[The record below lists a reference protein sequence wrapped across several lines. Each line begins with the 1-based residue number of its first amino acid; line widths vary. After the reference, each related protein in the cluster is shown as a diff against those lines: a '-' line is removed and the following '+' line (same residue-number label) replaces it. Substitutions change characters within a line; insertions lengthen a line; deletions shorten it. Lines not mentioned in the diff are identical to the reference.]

1 MTFEEGCGKIKNII
15 SIGEKE
21 REQAMLTWGMILYAV
36 RMMANEITLERCAD
50 DLGISVSTLQRW
62 AGGSLLHAEGIPKGL
77 TSQQVKIVIDLYKE
91 DVFGRDEEKTIHRF
105 LAELEK
111 QNVDVKK
118 YREIYR
124 EYGYERTLNEI
135 IYPVTVRKIT
145 KSKQGRLIGPEDN
158 DEKKTVRK
166 TAPAPG
172 RREAVEWNSPINRIA
187 GGAAVSSQRINAGA
201 GHLVLESIPL
211 TIHVPDVPF
220 PVEYYLRHVQNGKNE
235 FLPVND
241 RLPLNMD
248 YKFEKSAERGEYS
261 VTVPYA
267 TRRQGFQFK
276 CYAICDEQNAD
287 ALVEALKK
295 YLPYD
300 RAPFKGNVAMDS
312 LCYMDSNGHAF
323 PLVEVSGLDPRI
335 VWFLLPNYSVYITHD
350 PFINNY
356 YYV

>member
-1 MTFEEGCGKIKNII
+1 
-15 SIGEKE
+15 
-21 REQAMLTWGMILYAV
+21 MLTWGMILYAV

-145 KSKQGRLIGPEDN
+145 KSKQGRLIVPEDN

-235 FLPVND
+235 F
-241 RLPLNMD
+241 
-248 YKFEKSAERGEYS
+248 
-261 VTVPYA
+261 
-267 TRRQGFQFK
+267 
-276 CYAICDEQNAD
+276 
-287 ALVEALKK
+287 
-295 YLPYD
+295 
-300 RAPFKGNVAMDS
+300 
-312 LCYMDSNGHAF
+312 
-323 PLVEVSGLDPRI
+323 
-335 VWFLLPNYSVYITHD
+335 
-350 PFINNY
+350 
-356 YYV
+356 